1 MGERTTQMSGGF
13 PQTGTPSA
21 VPLPRLRSLT
31 LDAQSHRYPLR
42 VDSWLGEQ
50 FPENP
55 LTIKPPY

>member
-1 MGERTTQMSGGF
+1 MSGGF